1 MDVRPVVP
9 IAFEVLS
16 RTVLASCA
24 MRQSRHDEKKESD
37 RYQCPGHHASSAPT
51 DPSRKTKSWNLF
63 APDWNY
69 WVMAIRTDLADTY
82 IESYGQLRNV
92 ASRFVQQD
100 EADDMVQE
108 AYVRALACGDEFR
121 GESAPTT
128 WLYRI
133 LVNACLDVRR
143 CRQRRGVH
151 VTLEETRSA
160 PRGRR
165 GYRLVDR
172 HALRTA
178 LATLGSA
185 ERDVCVMYDVMGYTH
200 PEISRRLGIP
210 VGTSKGRL
218 CSARRR
224 LRRLLAP

>member
-1 MDVRPVVP
+1 MM
-9 IAFEVLS
+9 AL
-16 RTVLASCA
+16 
-24 MRQSRHDEKKESD
+24 
-37 RYQCPGHHASSAPT
+37 PT
-51 DPSRKTKSWNLF
+51 TF
-63 APDWNY
+63 
-69 WVMAIRTDLADTY
+69 ADTY
-82 IESYGQLRNV
+82 AQSYRQLRSV
-92 ASRFVQQD
+92 ASKFVDQD

-108 AYVRALACGDEFR
+108 AYLRALACGSEFR

-143 CRQRRGVH
+143 YRQRRGVH
-151 VTLEETRSA
+151 VTLEEARSM

-165 GYRLVDR
+165 AHRLIDR

-178 LATLGSA
+178 LATLQSG

-224 LRRLLAP
+224 MRRLLAT